1 MSFKHIL
8 VPVDFSDGSTHA
20 LRLAVSMAAESGG
33 SLTLLHVGVVPH
45 IYDTELAIVG
55 VGPSVFLDLSE
66 QIAAE
71 HKNRLDK
78 LIEAEVP
85 AVMTTATLVR
95 EGYAPDEILAV
106 VHEVRP
112 DLVVMGTHG
121 RTGLARALLGSVA
134 ERVIRQAEVPV
145 LVTR

>member
-1 MSFKHIL
+1 MSFKNIL
-8 VPVDFSDGSTHA
+8 VPVDFSDGSVNA
-20 LRLAVSMAAESGG
+20 LRLAVSMAVDSGG

-78 LIEAEVP
+78 LIAAEVP
-85 AVMTTATLVR
+85 AVMTTAALVR

-106 VHEVRP
+106 VGEVHP
-112 DLVVMGTHG
+112 DLIVMGTHG
-121 RTGLARALLGSVA
+121 RTGLTRALLGSVA